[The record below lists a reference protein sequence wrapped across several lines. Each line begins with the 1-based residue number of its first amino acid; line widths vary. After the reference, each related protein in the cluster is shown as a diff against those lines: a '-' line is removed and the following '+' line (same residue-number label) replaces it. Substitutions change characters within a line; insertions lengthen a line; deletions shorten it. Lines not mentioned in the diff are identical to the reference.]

1 MSTGTLKD
9 DKQDDQKGGNDK
21 KGAKPIPKEDAARM
35 KFLGVLAGTAE
46 SKEQFEAL
54 ENEKRS
60 AIESMRE
67 AFTPELKKELRESM
81 KFRLVDGK
89 GNEQEQSIAE
99 SQEDAMDTF
108 GSVRKGHG
116 IKREDWPKVMK
127 AFTKINELTK
137 KAITR
142 LESLRRPDDKNKP
155 VYDLTTTKGQEEFGA
170 LIELEVFTP
179 LVREKI
185 LPETLVKDAYS
196 EVHKLLKATFANY
209 KLTLKESDDKRLEE
223 EAEELG
229 DVHKSGSLGH
239 GARKKAYAAKKYMG
253 YLKEKWEGTEED
265 KQQREIVVGIAKAA
279 WKTKKAFKAVTNM
292 IPDGSGAMPKM
303 VLKQDKFLHPEKY
316 IHHEEY
322 GLNEARLNELG
333 TNPDSDRMRLELNQQ
348 RQEDRTI
355 RSVKKLGLVLGP
367 LGVTDAQLEALGK
380 DIAAARELK
389 DTEPVWYGKSSI
401 KVLAGIYKTYKGVK
415 SAIKVDELGEE
426 KMKKLIEHIE
436 AIAFQED
443 AEEAVL
449 DAIGDVDAGIS
460 AGTIKAV
467 DADAGDVFFGVFPD
481 HVSEAEL
488 QDAAAAADAKKVIEL
503 FAAGIKATFEKSSPS
518 ELEPLV
524 SQFRDAG
531 DKISKAFQQA
541 AGKGLTN
548 ETIKE
553 DAAKAFGSLGQAA
566 FAAVATGLGGLK
578 TTLSDKRTLLAIASK
593 TEEEDEE
600 AQIEQLEAAEKEL
613 ADFERTL
620 TLIDDTGVTLAEQKS
635 IEVLIAKLKQ
645 DKETL
650 KMVNALAGGLT
661 GVAGGSMSIAN
672 YATLEVTD
680 VITGQVGSA
689 LKAAKLIVKLSV
701 NITQS
706 VNRWR
711 LYYKFKKDLE
721 RSKKAVSS
729 LSSTIQGFFN
739 NKAEQCSFREMEN
752 ALTAVQIAAAIIGT
766 VPEPITMA
774 VGKTMGLVA
783 TAAEATLV
791 VTEMIYNKQKL
802 AEAWVITKAAME
814 TPADRAL
821 GLKALRLNPTLGM
834 HALAWAAVEKK
845 PVDPIARMVFNSLG
859 VNEETLATGASE
871 KDLRNYLGE
880 LLDEDRKMDD
890 VSNIGTVSI
899 DVKWAP
905 KSREL
910 TLTSFFT
917 IVSRAQRDATP
928 QLRPGDEKGVLA
940 ALKLSHKDLV
950 KDLELKAPLGEIDT
964 KDAAAAVKNA
974 EDLWNALNNYAPKN
988 VSDNGPHVEMGAI
1001 AEEFL
1006 KLAKKHR
1013 DKLKEI
1019 ELVNATVKNPV
1030 RAVNELQESVDAL
1043 KMFFG
1048 PNAPKPGEEERQ
1060 TIQKLADE
1068 AQEKITQTLS
1078 IKAFQNEWTVTGKRA
1093 ELQQLKNLATNWL
1106 KGEEPR
1112 QPGGGFKMGSNRSRR
1127 TPQTNEKK

>member
-1 MSTGTLKD
+1 MPGTDTLDPNKTKPNEKSVKEAKLKAD
-9 DKQDDQKGGNDK
+9 
-21 KGAKPIPKEDAARM
+21 
-35 KFLGVLAGTAE
+35 FLGALAGTAE
-46 SKEQFEAL
+46 AKEQFEAL

-67 AFTPELKKELRESM
+67 AFSPELKKELREAM
-81 KFRLVDGK
+81 NFQLVDAK
-89 GNEQEQSIAE
+89 GEKQEKSIDE
-99 SQEDAMDTF
+99 SQENAMDTF

-116 IKREDWPKVMK
+116 ISSEDWPKVNK
-127 AFTKINELTK
+127 AFEKITELTNA
-137 KAITR
+137 AIKR
-142 LESLRRPDDKNKP
+142 LENLKRPDDKNKP
-155 VYDLTTTKGQEEFGA
+155 VYDLTTKKGREEFGA
-170 LIELEVFTP
+170 VIETEVFTP

-185 LPETLVKDAYS
+185 LPETLVKNAYS
-196 EVHKLLKATFANY
+196 EVHKLLKATFKNY
-209 KLTLKESDDKRLEE
+209 KLTLKETEE
-223 EAEELG
+223 ERLKEDAEALG
-229 DVHKSGSLGH
+229 EVHSSGSLGH
-239 GARKKAYAAKKYMG
+239 GMRKKAYNAKKYMG

-279 WKTKKAFKAVTNM
+279 WKSKKAFKAVTNM
-292 IPDGSGAMPKM
+292 IPDGSGALPKG

-316 IHHEEY
+316 LHHEEY
-322 GLNEARLNELG
+322 GLNQARLDELG
-333 TNPDSDRMRLELNQQ
+333 NNPDTDRMRLELNQQ

-367 LGVTDAQLEALGK
+367 LGVSDEQLEALGK
-380 DIAAARELK
+380 DIASAMEFK
-389 DTEPVWYGKSSI
+389 DTEPVWYGKSAI
-401 KVLAGIYKTYKGVK
+401 KVLLGIYKTGKGIQ

-426 KMKKLIEHIE
+426 KMKQLIEKIE
-436 AIAFQED
+436 ALAFQED
-443 AEEAVL
+443 AEEAVV
-449 DAIGDVDAGIS
+449 DAIADVDAGIS
-460 AGTIKAV
+460 AGVIKAV
-467 DADAGDVFFGVFPD
+467 DADAGDVFFGVFAD
-481 HVSEAEL
+481 QVSEPEF

-518 ELEPLV
+518 QLEPLV

-531 DKISKAFQQA
+531 EAIAKAFQQA

-548 ETIKE
+548 ETIKQ

-566 FAAVATGLGGLK
+566 FAAVAANLGGLK
-578 TTLSDKRTLLAIASK
+578 ATLTDKRTLVAIVSK
-593 TEEEDEE
+593 SEEEDEE

-613 ADFERTL
+613 EDFERTL

-650 KMVNALAGGLT
+650 KMVNSLAGGLT

-739 NKAEQCSFREMEN
+739 NKAEQCTFREMEN
-752 ALTAVQIAAAIIGT
+752 ALTAVQIAAAILGT

-791 VTEMIYNKQKL
+791 VSEMIYNKQKL
-802 AEAWVITKAAME
+802 AEAWVVTKSAME
-814 TPADRAL
+814 TPGDRAL

-899 DVKWAP
+899 DLKWAP
-905 KSREL
+905 KDREL

-917 IVSRAQRDATP
+917 VVSRAQRDATP
-928 QLRPGDEKGVLA
+928 QLRPGDEKAVLA

-950 KDLELKAPLGEIDT
+950 KDLETKAPLGEIDAQVA
-964 KDAAAAVKNA
+964 DAAVKNA
-974 EDLWNALNNYAPKN
+974 EALWKAFNDYLPKN
-988 VSDNGPHVEMGAI
+988 LSDNGPHLEMGEI

-1013 DKLKEI
+1013 DKIREI
-1019 ELVNATVKNPV
+1019 ALVNATVNNPV
-1030 RAVNELQESVDAL
+1030 RATNELQESIDAL
-1043 KMFFG
+1043 EDFFG
-1048 PNAPKPGEEERQ
+1048 KNKPTPGEGDREN
-1060 TIQKLADE
+1060 IQKLVDE
-1068 AQEKITQTLS
+1068 AQAKITHTLT
-1078 IKAFQNEWTVTGKRA
+1078 IKALKDEKTVTEKRA
-1093 ELQQLKNLATNWL
+1093 ELKRLKDLASNWL
-1106 KGEEPR
+1106 TPSRPR
-1112 QPGGGFKMGSNRSRR
+1112 SSSFRIGGNRSQK
-1127 TPQTNEKK
+1127 TPPPEKEKEKK